1 MSALTIA
8 AGLCLLVAFWA
19 NLDASRKTKRLRHLR
34 ANCFLTD
41 ERGVR
46 VRYAAASEAVRARA
60 EGQ

>member
-1 MSALTIA
+1 MSALLNLLQIA
-8 AGLCLLVAFWA
+8 GFAALAFVAW
-19 NLDASRKTKRLRHLR
+19 NHTKRLRHLR

-60 EGQ
+60 EGQG